1 MAILAINLDVNMML
15 NVVLALI
22 MFGLGLGLKKSDFQ
36 QLFDQPKSLAVGLF
50 SQMVLLP
57 LFALLILKLSPDIV
71 PALGEKAG
79 GGVNGGTGVWQHLS
93 PEYRIGILIL
103 SVCPGGITSNL
114 VSYFVKGNVAL
125 AVSLTVSNALLS
137 LLSIPL
143 LVNLF
148 LWMEMPQTYG
158 ASMDVALPFWG
169 TLFDIFIITIIPA
182 ILGMAWRYKMGKNV
196 YVLTKTV
203 NFVLPVLLLVVFMAK
218 FLGAGSSS
226 GAMKSADILKLAP
239 YVILLNI
246 GSMLLGF
253 LAGFIFR
260 LSIPNR
266 ITIAIEVGLHNT
278 ALALL
283 IAGDKLKNP
292 MMEKPALVYAMFSF
306 VITFGVAFLLVKI
319 YHRWMEEPQ

>member
-1 MAILAINLDVNMML
+1 MIHLLTIQFDVNAML

-36 QLFDQPKSLAVGLF
+36 QLFEQPKSLAVGLF
-50 SQMVLLP
+50 SQMILLP
-57 LFALLILKLSPDIV
+57 LFALLLLELSP
-71 PALGEKAG
+71 
-79 GGVNGGTGVWQHLS
+79 NGTSDVASAHSNGWNIWRSLS
-93 PEYRIGILIL
+93 PEYRVGVLIL

-148 LWMEMPQTYG
+148 LWLEMPHVFG
-158 ASMDVALPFWG
+158 GSADVALPFWG

-182 ILGMAWRYKMGKNV
+182 ILGMALRFKIGSNIYG
-196 YVLTKTV
+196 LTRIV
-203 NFVLPVLLLVVFMAK
+203 NFVLPVLLLIVFVAK
-218 FLGAGSSS
+218 FLGAGS
-226 GAMKSADILKLAP
+226 GGEAMNIQDIFILAP
-239 YVILLNI
+239 YVIALNI

-260 LSIPNR
+260 LSVPNR

-283 IAGDKLKNP
+283 IAGDKLKNA

-306 VITFGVAFLLVKI
+306 VITFGIAFLLVKI
-319 YHRWMEEPQ
+319 YHRWMKEAQ

>member
-1 MAILAINLDVNMML
+1 MNTLFAIQFDVNTML

-50 SQMVLLP
+50 SQMILLP
-57 LFALLILKLSPDIV
+57 LFALLLLELSPNG
-71 PALGEKAG
+71 LGDGNLAQSG
-79 GGVNGGTGVWQHLS
+79 GWNVWRNLS
-93 PEYRIGILIL
+93 PEYRVGILIL

-148 LWMEMPQTYG
+148 LWLEMPQVFG
-158 ASMDVALPFWG
+158 GSADVALPFWD
-169 TLFDIFIITIIPA
+169 TLFDIFVITIIPA
-182 ILGMAWRYKMGKNV
+182 ILGMALRYKIGKNV
-196 YVLTKTV
+196 YGLTKTV
-203 NFVLPVLLLVVFMAK
+203 NFVLPLLLLVVFVAK
-218 FLGAGSSS
+218 FIGAGSSG
-226 GAMKSADILKLAP
+226 GAMKYADIIQLAP
-239 YVILLNI
+239 YVIALNI

-253 LAGFIFR
+253 LAGFIFQ
-260 LSIPNR
+260 LSVPNR

-283 IAGDKLKNP
+283 IAGDKLKNS

-319 YHRWMEEPQ
+319 YHRWMKEPE

>member
-1 MAILAINLDVNMML
+1 MALWAINLDVNMML

-50 SQMVLLP
+50 SQMILLP
-57 LFALLILKLSPDIV
+57 LFALLVLKLSPDVI
-71 PALGEKAG
+71 PGISSAAG
-79 GGVNGGTGVWQHLS
+79 VGVKGRDIWQHLS
-93 PEYRIGILIL
+93 PEYKIGILIL

-148 LWMEMPQTYG
+148 LWMEMPHAYG
-158 ASMDVALPFWG
+158 GSADVALPFWG

-182 ILGMAWRYKMGKNV
+182 ILGMAWRYKLGKNV
-196 YVLTKTV
+196 YGLTKAV
-203 NFVLPVLLLVVFMAK
+203 NFVLPLLLLVVFVAK
-218 FLGAGSSS
+218 FLGAGSSG
-226 GAMKSADILKLAP
+226 GAMKSADILMLAP

-283 IAGDKLKNP
+283 IAGDKLRNS

-319 YHRWMEEPQ
+319 YHRWMKEPQ